1 MNAALAFCVAQLGKP
16 SFFGQITTRK
26 AVEDSRKEALRSG
39 AMLYSGQSCGKCG
52 SSVRYVSNNK
62 CRDCH
67 KAVLA
72 ARKKACEYRGIDT
85 KVVSSA
91 QAAESRKQA
100 MEQGRKYY
108 NGRPCYR
115 CGGTWRQVSSSSCV
129 ECDKKRKRK

>member
-1 MNAALAFCVAQLGKP
+1 MVAGLAFCVAQIGKP

-39 AMLYSGQSCGKCG
+39 AKLYSGQSCGKCG
-52 SSVRYVSNNK
+52 SSVRYASNNK

-67 KAVLA
+67 KAVIA
-72 ARKKACEYRGIDT
+72 ARKKACEYRGIET
-85 KVVSSA
+85 KILSA
-91 QAAESRKQA
+91 KQASEARKLA

-115 CGGTWRQVSSSSCV
+115 CGGTSRLVTTSVCAACNKNRV
-129 ECDKKRKRK
+129 R